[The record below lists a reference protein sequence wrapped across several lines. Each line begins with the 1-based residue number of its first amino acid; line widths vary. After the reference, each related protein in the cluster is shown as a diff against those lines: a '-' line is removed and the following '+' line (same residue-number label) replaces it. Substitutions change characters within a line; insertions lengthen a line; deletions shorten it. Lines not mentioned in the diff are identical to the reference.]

1 MDAREERI
9 VESAQMEKKD
19 RFAKEEEE
27 EEEGKKKKTTTK
39 KKRKK
44 KRTNERTTRR
54 EKERERVRE
63 GGGGGTLKR
72 RTFPHKPPKMRPG
85 MVGPLD
91 PRCPEADKNSY
102 KTAYRCFLPFAPALL
117 PLTAVSLRHL
127 PPLSSV
133 LYALSPLYVLSQF
146 NLVS

>member
-27 EEEGKKKKTTTK
+27 EEGKKKKTTK

-54 EKERERVRE
+54 EKERVRE
-63 GGGGGTLKR
+63 GGGGGGTLKR

-133 LYALSPLYVLSQF
+133 LYALSRF

>member
-27 EEEGKKKKTTTK
+27 EEGKKKKTTK

-54 EKERERVRE
+54 EKERVRE
-63 GGGGGTLKR
+63 GGRWWYAKETYVPTQTPQDASWHGRASG
-72 RTFPHKPPKMRPG
+72 PPM
-85 MVGPLD
+85 
-91 PRCPEADKNSY
+91 PRS
-102 KTAYRCFLPFAPALL
+102 
-117 PLTAVSLRHL
+117 
-127 PPLSSV
+127 
-133 LYALSPLYVLSQF
+133 
-146 NLVS
+146 